1 MRVADSVGRK
11 TGAHEQRLFYFRSS
25 RAPLTSESTTRPR
38 HASSSPFTSLVSV
51 ISLIVLAAR
60 SVAGWIA
67 FTFFSLSSPVSATCS
82 YCPRPA
88 RPAWP
93 RQRSGNQRPQFLI
106 LLSRV
111 LVPFFSLFLRL
122 TVRRLTEPVCCR
134 SSYRPHALF
143 LVLFS
148 FFASSPS
155 SSPDRS
161 LQACDPFYLA
171 YLFLYVPVKTLAP
184 CLRSYK
190 IANVL
195 KCPTTIPTFFHF
207 RAFAF
212 PPGRGLV
219 SPLLSNSRLSPHR
232 FNPFT

>member
-60 SVAGWIA
+60 SVAGCIA

-111 LVPFFSLFLRL
+111 LVPLFSLSLCQADRPTANRARVLSLVLPAPRPLSRPLLLFRLLAIVVARSVAASVRSLLSRLPFSLCPRQDTRPML
-122 TVRRLTEPVCCR
+122 TVLQDRERTQVSDNYPHLLSFSRVRISSGTRTRLSITFELTTEPSQV
-134 SSYRPHALF
+134 
-143 LVLFS
+143 
-148 FFASSPS
+148 
-155 SSPDRS
+155 
-161 LQACDPFYLA
+161 
-171 YLFLYVPVKTLAP
+171 
-184 CLRSYK
+184 
-190 IANVL
+190 
-195 KCPTTIPTFFHF
+195 
-207 RAFAF
+207 
-212 PPGRGLV
+212 
-219 SPLLSNSRLSPHR
+219 
-232 FNPFT
+232 